1 MKQPSILY
9 NTTTNETISDIL
21 PDLYANLFPQG
32 KLKEHEYN
40 LIVVNLPTPTHDTTT
55 HKAIPLPYVIDVEA
69 RTYTRGWDIVA
80 LTEQELATREWVH
93 PQWAKRLRVLNEP
106 ALKLQMANVLTYW
119 DDEGFDRD
127 TKDGYIRLWCN
138 EVLPSHRVFIDT
150 ANEWLAQFG
159 EQVHEEDRPE
169 ILNTEIL

>member
-1 MKQPSILY
+1 MKKHILY
-9 NTTTNETISDIL
+9 NTITNTLGISYTGNYTDNY
-21 PDLYANLFPQG
+21 PKG
-32 KLKEHEYN
+32 KLKPYEIE
-40 LIVVNLPTPTHDTTT
+40 LEIVNLPIPEHDTST
-55 HKAIPLPYVIDVEA
+55 HRAVALDYVIDVEA

-80 LTEQELATREWVH
+80 LTEQELATREWVY

-106 ALKLQMANVLTYW
+106 ALKMQMANVLTYW
-119 DDEGFDRD
+119 DDEGFPRD
-127 TKDGYIRLWCN
+127 THNGYIRLWCN

-169 ILNTEIL
+169 ILNTENN

>member
-1 MKQPSILY
+1 MKKHILY
-9 NTTTNETISDIL
+9 NTQTNELIGKSYTGTYTDNY
-21 PDLYANLFPQG
+21 PKG
-32 KLKEHEYN
+32 KLKPYEIE
-40 LIVVNLPTPTHDTTT
+40 LEIVNLPPEQHDTTT
-55 HKAIPLPYVIDVEA
+55 HRAVALDYVADVEA
-69 RTYTRGWDIVA
+69 GTYTRGWDIVA
-80 LTEQELATREWVH
+80 LTEQELATREWVY
-93 PQWAKRLRVLNEP
+93 PQWAKRLRVVNEP
-106 ALKLQMANVLTYW
+106 ALKMQMANVLTYW

-150 ANEWLAQFG
+150 ANQWLAQFD